1 MSNIFR
7 LVEIVETL
15 QYLAKRNF
23 ENVSLLRTEI
33 ENTDLKGGK
42 LNGTK
47 LSAPFVCQCRF
58 H

>member
-33 ENTDLKGGK
+33 ENIEI
-42 LNGTK
+42 
-47 LSAPFVCQCRF
+47 
-58 H
+58 